1 MQQELSDQ
9 QRTQAYNSF
18 YRRPHPALHRLV
30 AELKSGAEADRVL
43 SSQLQL
49 AKTTVEASVIT
60 FPSSI
65 GAEVDNL
72 IAVAGQGLERIE
84 ANAPWACEPS
94 PAGSIKRRACETEG
108 SGPC

>member
-1 MQQELSDQ
+1 MQQELANE

-72 IAVAGQGLERIE
+72 IATSRKGLRRVDP
-84 ANAPWACEPS
+84 NAPMRC
-94 PAGSIKRRACETEG
+94 
-108 SGPC
+108 